1 MKYLFISSHSDD
13 AELCCGGYIAREL
26 ELGHEVTI
34 LCLSQNYNGVNL
46 RCEWL
51 NSMGSL
57 KPDDFEIRD
66 FKTRE
71 FQTYRQQI
79 LELLVTYSKNNYDF
93 IITHSSNDL
102 HQDHKV
108 VGEESLRAFKNC
120 NLITYSGDWNRREY
134 RKNYFVELTESN
146 LKKKLS
152 AISCYKSQYEKPYT
166 NPEYIRANAVNNG
179 VIAGVKYAEAYEVIN
194 YLV

>member
-1 MKYLFISSHSDD
+1 MKYLFISAHCDD
-13 AELCCGGYIAREL
+13 ESLCCGGYIAREI

-46 RCEWL
+46 RHEWL
-51 NSMGSL
+51 DSMKVL

-66 FKTRE
+66 FKTRD
-71 FQTYRQQI
+71 FVLYRQQI
-79 LELLVTYSKNNYDF
+79 LQLLHDYSKSNYDF
-93 IITHSSNDL
+93 VITHSANDF

-108 VGEESLRAFKNC
+108 VGEESLRAFKNT
-120 NLITYSGDWNRREY
+120 NLITFVAEWNQRTQ

-146 LKKKLS
+146 LNKKIEAVK
-152 AISCYKSQYEKPYT
+152 CYKSQSEKTYT
-166 NPEYIRANAVNNG
+166 NPDYIRANAVNNG
-179 VIAGVKYAEAYEVIN
+179 VIANVKFAEAYEVIN